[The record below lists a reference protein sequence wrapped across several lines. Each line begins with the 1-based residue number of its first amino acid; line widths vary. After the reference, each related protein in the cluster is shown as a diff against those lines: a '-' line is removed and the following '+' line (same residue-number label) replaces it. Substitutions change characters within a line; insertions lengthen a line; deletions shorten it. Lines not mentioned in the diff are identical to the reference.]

1 MDEFVDFL
9 HSQLHLLPSQIELLK
24 EKIKTH
30 YFKKGDLLE
39 GPAELDDR
47 MYYIKKGGARS
58 FYLKDGKDITFSF
71 AFENDLLVS
80 MRSNTT
86 KKEFPELVEFLD
98 ETEAY
103 SILIKPFSKIQKF
116 KSLAAA
122 DFSQALLLKYNCFL
136 EERIINLQC
145 KSARERYDWV
155 VGRFPELLQKAN
167 LGQIASFIGV
177 TQETLSRIRSEKKKH
192 NPAG

>member
-80 MRSNTT
+80 MRSNQKRISRTGRISRRNRSLFDIDKT
-86 KKEFPELVEFLD
+86 IFKNP
-98 ETEAY
+98 
-103 SILIKPFSKIQKF
+103 KIQKPRC
-116 KSLAAA
+116 SR
-122 DFSQALLLKYNCFL
+122 LLT
-136 EERIINLQC
+136 
-145 KSARERYDWV
+145 
-155 VGRFPELLQKAN
+155 G
-167 LGQIASFIGV
+167 SFIK
-177 TQETLSRIRSEKKKH
+177 I
-192 NPAG
+192 